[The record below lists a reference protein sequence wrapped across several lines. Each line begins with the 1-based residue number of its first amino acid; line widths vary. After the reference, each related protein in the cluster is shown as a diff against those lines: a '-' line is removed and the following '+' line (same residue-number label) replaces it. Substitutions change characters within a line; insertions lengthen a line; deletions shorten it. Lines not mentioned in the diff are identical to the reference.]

1 MPYLNPD
8 ATWFTEAKDCV
19 LVLLDAE
26 GLLLLGEQEH
36 GEDGS
41 RSGLFFL
48 AEMARGH
55 PTVPWN
61 FSGS

>member
-1 MPYLNPD
+1 MLLGSQRQK
-8 ATWFTEAKDCV
+8 TV

>member
-1 MPYLNPD
+1 MPYLNLGG
-8 ATWFTEAKDCV
+8 TWFTEAKDCA

-26 GLLLLGEQEH
+26 GLLLGEQKH

-41 RSGLFFL
+41 SSCLFFL

-61 FSGS
+61 FSES